1 MSLDQAAPL
10 RARIAG
16 RQCQI
21 IAVTS
26 GKGGVGKTSLVA
38 NLGVELA
45 RAGRCVLMVDGDL
58 GLANLAILFNV
69 APRADLSD
77 VVAGR
82 ARVGDVVLTLGE
94 NLRLIPAAGGMA
106 ALADLDEAR
115 RRELLAEI
123 LTLAGSADFVL
134 IDTGAGISAT
144 VLALVLAAD
153 RTFVVTTHEPTALAD
168 AYALIKCA
176 RLRGAHEID
185 VIVNLATT
193 QAEARAT
200 HERLA
205 RLCER
210 FLDFAPPLAAV
221 IPRDACVGE
230 AVTRQQP
237 LTVIYPWAPATRA
250 IGAFARVLAASSE
263 ARYERARVSLAVQV
277 SR

>member
-1 MSLDQAAPL
+1 MSLDQASPL
-10 RARIAG
+10 RARISG
-16 RQCQI
+16 RQCRV

-38 NLGVELA
+38 NLGLELA
-45 RAGRCVLMVDGDL
+45 RAGRRVLMIDGDL

-69 APRADLSD
+69 APRADLGD
-77 VVAGR
+77 VIAGR
-82 ARVGDVVLTLGE
+82 ARVEDVVLTLGE
-94 NLRLIPAAGGMA
+94 NLRLIPAAGGVA
-106 ALADLDEAR
+106 ALADLDETR

-123 LTLAGSADFVL
+123 LPLAVSADFLL

-153 RTFVVTTHEPTALAD
+153 RAFVVTTHEPTALAD
-168 AYALIKCA
+168 AYAMVKCA
-176 RLRGAHEID
+176 RLRGARDID
-185 VIVNLATT
+185 VIVNLAAT

-200 HERLA
+200 HERLS

-230 AVTRQQP
+230 AVARQEP
-237 LTVIYPWAPATRA
+237 LTTIYPWAPATRA
-250 IGAFARVLAASSE
+250 IGALARTLAAPPE
-263 ARYERARVSLAVQV
+263 ARHERAPVSLAVQV
-277 SR
+277 RR